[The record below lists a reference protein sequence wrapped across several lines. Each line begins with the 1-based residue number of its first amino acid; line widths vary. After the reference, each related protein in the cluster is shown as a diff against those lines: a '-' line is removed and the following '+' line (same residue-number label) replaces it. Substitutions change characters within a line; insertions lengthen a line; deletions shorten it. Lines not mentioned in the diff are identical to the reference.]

1 MASATAMHLLQY
13 VYFVIHTLLLWRMS
27 DVITLRAIVLY
38 IKYYI
43 SSNIRLSL
51 PLKCD
56 IIIHYSS
63 NIF

>member
-13 VYFVIHTLLLWRMS
+13 VYFVIHTLLLWHMS

-51 PLKCD
+51 PL
-56 IIIHYSS
+56 
-63 NIF
+63 